1 MTLDPKTHQLISVG
15 VSIAINSQPGL
26 DFHFKK
32 SREAGVSEKEM
43 AEAVRI
49 ARDIKLMASAQLLEH
64 AGRTLQDELL
74 PFTGLKKTGI
84 VRGDCC

>member
-1 MTLDPKTHQLISVG
+1 MALDPRTHQLISVG

-26 DFHFKK
+26 DFHLKK
-32 SREAGVSEKEM
+32 SREVGVSEKEM

-49 ARDIKLMASAQLLEH
+49 ARDIKLMASVQLLEH
-64 AGRTLQDELL
+64 AGKTLQEELL
-74 PFTGLKKTGI
+74 PFSGLKQTGM